1 MVTTLTNPYN
11 YHHFNRSRVTSFE
24 KQRSV
29 MSEPDKV
36 AIATVLSALI
46 VVDIVGNS
54 LVCVIIKKN
63 RDLRYVNK
71 YVVKCQTLNV

>member
-1 MVTTLTNPYN
+1 
-11 YHHFNRSRVTSFE
+11 
-24 KQRSV
+24 

-46 VVDIVGNS
+46 AVDIVGNS

-63 RDLRYVNK
+63 RDLRYAKKHVVN
-71 YVVKCQTLNV
+71 CQTLNVYGGRVVLATPRYNSQAC

>member
-1 MVTTLTNPYN
+1 
-11 YHHFNRSRVTSFE
+11 
-24 KQRSV
+24 

-71 YVVKCQTLNV
+71 YVVKCQMLNV

>member
-1 MVTTLTNPYN
+1 
-11 YHHFNRSRVTSFE
+11 
-24 KQRSV
+24 

-36 AIATVLSALI
+36 AIATVLSTLI

-63 RDLRYVNK
+63 RDLRYVRK
-71 YVVKCQTLNV
+71 TFLNVKHRMFKVGNALNHA